1 MTEPSPDLAARAP
14 TAVPAVGRRALVI
27 SAAWVATLLLS
38 KLPLV
43 IARDLLGGDV
53 PWTAA
58 AWVGAAALLIAA
70 TYLWSTFRPLR
81 LYFSIMGL
89 ILLLGNVFDPLIR
102 QTPFWTGLAAG
113 RPH

>member
-43 IARDLLGGDV
+43 IARDLLGGDIT
-53 PWTAA
+53 WIAA
-58 AWVGAAALLIAA
+58 GWIGAAILLVGVTYAWQAA
-70 TYLWSTFRPLR
+70 RPLR
-81 LYFSIMGL
+81 GYFALMGL
-89 ILLLGNVFDPLIR
+89 ILLLGDVLDPLIR